1 MSIKET
7 LERFDEKFVDKQ
19 RGTVDLLKD
28 EMPNGD
34 FLRADYIKQFI
45 TEEIKLARE
54 EIFREVLSIEL
65 SADTKTIKTI
75 DDLKTKYEAFGYGQG
90 WIMKKV
96 EELNKLKK

>member
-1 MSIKET
+1 MSVKET
-7 LERFDEKFVDKQ
+7 LDKFDKKFVDKKY
-19 RGTVDLLKD
+19 GGLKSID
-28 EMPNGD
+28 DDGK
-34 FLRADYIKQFI
+34 IKQFI
-45 TEEIKLARE
+45 IEEIKLARE